1 MNKSLKMLLT
11 GVLILL
17 FSNGC
22 TFYKSTLSGFLGPEA
37 HQVRI
42 VLEENNMIEQ
52 GRNRVYYPEKSEEL
66 AREVLRILAEQEE
79 MLRDYLGIG
88 SARFGVVIVQKVPE
102 KRASYII
109 DSQPKGWLVWSLEL
123 QNVEALSHANEFDD
137 LYHTMMHERTEGA
150 IKDALAKKGHLYITN
165 RETRWIADGLAELL
179 GFRFS
184 SENSPIA
191 AARWLGYR
199 WGSVKDSLEKWHVSS
214 YNLRDFKGMG
224 AKGGFKKS
232 MREVRKQISFLSNY
246 PGFASAN
253 YAMSFTYWASF
264 ERELG
269 KKAVQ
274 EVILKLKE
282 LKRPTNQNIER
293 VLTEVAGQA
302 YVDRIER
309 VDAAE
314 ALPFFEKEVRRLVPE
329 LMEGLRGE
337 ERPVRMA
344 CYEVLSALDEEVFEV
359 DLSGIPTTAA
369 VADIIPGSRSYE
381 AGLRRYDII
390 ESVGGSLVED
400 FDRFQ
405 STVSQFDGDEMQV
418 EVLRG
423 GGEVRTFQV
432 ESFAGC
438 KFKSIA
444 R

>member
-1 MNKSLKMLLT
+1 MEMNKGLKMLLT

-17 FSNGC
+17 VSNGC
-22 TFYKSTLSGFLGPEA
+22 VFYRSTLSGFLAPEA

-42 VLEENNMIEQ
+42 VLEENKMLEK

-66 AREVLRILAEQEE
+66 ARDVLRILAEQEE

-102 KRASYII
+102 KKASYIV
-109 DSQPKGWLVWSLEL
+109 DSHPKGWVIWSLEL
-123 QNVEALSHANEFDD
+123 QNVQALSHADEFDD

-165 RETRWIADGLAELL
+165 RETRWIGDGLAELL
-179 GFRFS
+179 GYRFS
-184 SENSPIA
+184 QGHSPIA
-191 AARWLGYR
+191 AASWLAGR
-199 WGSVKDSLEKWHVSS
+199 WGTIKKSLEEWHLSH

-224 AKGGFKKS
+224 ATGSLKKS
-232 MREVRKQISFLSNY
+232 LREVKKQISFLSNY
-246 PGFASAN
+246 PVFASAN
-253 YAMSFTYWASF
+253 YAMSFYYWAWF

-269 KKAVQ
+269 AKAVQ

-282 LKRPTNQNIER
+282 LKNPTNQNIER
-293 VLTEVAGQA
+293 VLTEVAGQS
-302 YVDRIER
+302 YVDRIEKM
-309 VDAAE
+309 DAAE
-314 ALPFFEKEVRRLVPE
+314 ALPFFEEEVRRLVPE
-329 LMEGLRGE
+329 LMKGLRGE

-344 CYEVLSALDEEVFEV
+344 CYEVLSALDDEVFEV
-359 DLSGIPTTAA
+359 DLSDIPTT
-369 VADIIPGSRSYE
+369 DIIPGSPSYE

-390 ESVGGSLVED
+390 EYVGGSLVED

-405 STVSQFDGDEMQV
+405 SAVSQFDGNEV
-418 EVLRG
+418 EVKVLR
-423 GGEVRTFQV
+423 GGEVRTFQA

-438 KFKSIA
+438 RFESVA

>member
-17 FSNGC
+17 VSNGC

-42 VLEENNMIEQ
+42 ILRENEMIEK
-52 GRNRVYYPEKSEEL
+52 GRNRVYYTEKSGEL
-66 AREVLRILAEQEE
+66 ARDVVRVLAEQEE
-79 MLRDYLGIG
+79 MLRDTLGIG
-88 SARFGVVIVQKVPE
+88 SGRFGVVIVQKVPE

-165 RETRWIADGLAELL
+165 RETRWIGDGLAELL
-179 GFRFS
+179 GYRFS
-184 SENSPIA
+184 QRHSPIA
-191 AARWLGYR
+191 ATRWLAGR
-199 WGSVKDSLEKWHVSS
+199 WRMIKESLEKWHLSQ

-224 AKGGFKKS
+224 ARGSLKKS
-232 MREVRKQISFLSNY
+232 MRELRKQISFLSNY
-246 PGFASAN
+246 PVFASAN
-253 YAMSFTYWASF
+253 YAMSFTYWAHF

-269 KKAVQ
+269 AQAVQ

-282 LKRPTNQNIER
+282 LKSPTNQNIER
-293 VLTEVAGQA
+293 VLLEVAGQA

-314 ALPFFEKEVRRLVPE
+314 ALTFFEEEVRLLIPE
-329 LMEGLRGE
+329 LMEGLQSE

-344 CYEVLSALDEEVFEV
+344 CYEVLSALDDEVFEV

-369 VADIIPGSRSYE
+369 VADIIPGSPSYE

-405 STVSQFDGDEMQV
+405 SAVSQFDGHEVEV

-423 GGEVRTFQV
+423 GEMRTFQV

-438 KFKSIA
+438 RFKSIA